1 MKNNPFLSPD
11 FQKSLSTISD
21 IQFDSSALYASL
33 AQMAES
39 IDSTIRENITANMN
53 TILYNLSQNLS
64 FLPTQQEL
72 LSITSKLLDCSK
84 ELSNSSDDDY
94 VIVDEQAI
102 KTYELPDSVYIPV
115 GNSRIKIPTSILFS
129 IIETII
135 SAIISISI
143 AIASSDSSVIETQ
156 NRQLQVEEA
165 QFQLQCSQNEIL
177 RQLLHDID
185 TSSSSEAQ
193 SLKELQE
200 TVEELHKQYSQT
212 QDTCLPVEEG
222 TDNSKSTEDTD
233 TQEK

>member
-1 MKNNPFLSPD
+1 M
-11 FQKSLSTISD
+11 
-21 IQFDSSALYASL
+21 
-33 AQMAES
+33 
-39 IDSTIRENITANMN
+39 
-53 TILYNLSQNLS
+53 
-64 FLPTQQEL
+64 
-72 LSITSKLLDCSK
+72 
-84 ELSNSSDDDY
+84 
-94 VIVDEQAI
+94 
-102 KTYELPDSVYIPV
+102 
-115 GNSRIKIPTSILFS
+115 FS

-233 TQEK
+233 NQK